1 MNVVVVG
8 QITMRD
14 MYRDRQLE
22 IAVEE
27 ERRKLVLAL
36 TLEERDRLESEAHSA
51 MLREQG
57 KALDHVL
64 RQEFADFG
72 NEYQKHIESK

>member
-1 MNVVVVG
+1 
-8 QITMRD
+8 

-27 ERRKLVLAL
+27 ERRQLVLAL
-36 TLEERDRLESEAHSA
+36 TLEERDRLEAQAHKA

-57 KALDHVL
+57 KAMDHVL
-64 RQEFADFG
+64 RQEFTEFG
-72 NEYQKHIESK
+72 NEYQKHVESKYFNVVLDCV